1 MCYNNVAFATS
12 GKVTYGLAMM
22 AMTKTEE
29 RRAAIVDRLADH
41 VLAHGLV
48 TANLRPLAKA
58 AGTSD
63 RMLLYYF
70 SDKAEIIGATLQRI
84 SERMVVLLSART
96 APQPLPLGE
105 LVAHLSSVVL
115 DDLFWP
121 YMCVWLELASRAGR
135 GDPLYGPIA
144 VQIGSG
150 FLAWGEAQLAS
161 PDVTTRTRDAARL
174 LVTIEGMVLVKAIG
188 MGETVE
194 RSLR

>member
-1 MCYNNVAFATS
+1 MATHR
-12 GKVTYGLAMM
+12 TPN
-22 AMTKTEE
+22 KTDE
-29 RRAAIVDRLADH
+29 RRAAIVERLADH

-48 TANLRPLAKA
+48 AASLRPLAKA

-70 SDKAEIIGATLQRI
+70 SDKDEIIAATLQRI
-84 SERMVVLLSART
+84 AERMESVLSERTARE
-96 APQPLPLGE
+96 PLPLGE
-105 LVAHLSSVVL
+105 LITQISSVVL
-115 DDLFWP
+115 NDQFWP

-144 VQIGSG
+144 MQIGSG

-161 PDVTTRTRDAARL
+161 PDAAARARDAARL
-174 LVTIEGMVLVKAIG
+174 LVTIEGMVLVKALG

-194 RSLR
+194 RSLG